1 MSRVVDICGFC
12 PRLCRHVC
20 PVVVAT
26 AREAATPTAIVSAVR
41 LAAAGLIDLSVAEAA
56 LATCNGCGAC
66 TRHCALHMDVPTF
79 VRKSRP
85 QSTMLPLPA
94 LPNGRGRVVRVEV
107 GEARG
112 QAAEEG
118 GVPVVWVEDA
128 LGFSGYKA
136 SGRPPPEL
144 ARHFGGW
151 TVRTGSFAVAEVLEA
166 AVAARG
172 LGIPPARVLRDVP
185 PVGSPRFVTCWE
197 GSTGGDGQ
205 IACCGARE
213 GFELSQPWA
222 AQAMAREAVA
232 RMGGRE
238 HGCADSRCTAWLREA
253 GGRVRGPDAD
263 QPG

>member
-1 MSRVVDICGFC
+1 MSGVVDVCGFC

-41 LAAAGLIDLSVAEAA
+41 LAAAGLIDPSVAEAA

-66 TRHCALHMDVPTF
+66 TRHCALHMDVAAF
-79 VRKSRP
+79 VRESRP
-85 QSTMLPLPA
+85 PPPVLPLPT
-94 LPNGRGRVVRVEV
+94 LPSGRGGVVRVEV
-107 GEARG
+107 GEALG

-118 GVPVVWVEDA
+118 EVPVVWVEDA
-128 LGFSGYKA
+128 LGFAGYKV
-136 SGRPPPEL
+136 SGRPPADL
-144 ARHFGGW
+144 ARHFAGW
-151 TVRTGSFAVAEVLEA
+151 IVRTGSFAVAEVLEA
-166 AVAARG
+166 AVSARG
-172 LGIPPARVLRDVP
+172 PGIPPARVIRDAP
-185 PVGSPRFVTCWE
+185 PLGSPRFVTCWE
-197 GSTGGDGQ
+197 GSTGADGQ

-222 AQAMAREAVA
+222 AQAMAREVVS

-238 HGCADSRCTAWLREA
+238 HGCADSRCAAWVREA

-263 QPG
+263 KSG